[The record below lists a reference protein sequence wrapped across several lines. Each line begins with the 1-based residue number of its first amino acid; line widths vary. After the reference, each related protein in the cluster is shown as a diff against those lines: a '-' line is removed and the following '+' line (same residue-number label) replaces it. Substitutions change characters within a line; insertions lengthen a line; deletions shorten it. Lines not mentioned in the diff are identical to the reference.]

1 MDNGQKVKVIDDTGA
16 VCAIGTYHG
25 TGIPGRELKA
35 ARPNLQHFAVLVEG
49 EMRYYPTGYHTLI
62 AAR

>member
-1 MDNGQKVKVIDDTGA
+1 MENGQKVKVIDDTGA

-35 ARPNLQHFAVLVEG
+35 AKPTLPHFAVLVEG
-49 EMRYYPTGYHTLI
+49 EMRYYPTGFHTLL